1 MAQMD
6 AVGQAVMRA
15 LAIGLGQPADL
26 FESVVTPDPE
36 VLVKIIRYPAQD
48 AASDTGQGV
57 GPHHDSGLLSFIHQ
71 DDVGG
76 LEVLVGDAFVS
87 APKIPGVYVLNLGEM
102 LQLATHGYLR
112 GDASPCRVA
121 AARGRADLGRLL
133 LQSLHGVDT
142 RSDRSP
148 AGTGRE
154 GGRWPEPQPRRSGV
168 RDVRRQLAEVPDPL
182 ASRRRRRSTI
192 PIWLAGSDRLDLT
205 RQI

>member
-1 MAQMD
+1 MD
-6 AVGQAVMRA
+6 TVGQAVMRA

-87 APKIPGVYVLNLGEM
+87 APKIPGAYVLNLGEM

-112 GDASPCRVA
+112 ATRHRVVSPPPASS
-121 AARGRADLGRLL
+121 G
-133 LQSLHGVDT
+133 S
-142 RSDRSP
+142 RSP
-148 AGTGRE
+148 TSSIRA
-154 GGRWPEPQPRRSGV
+154 WNRRSP
-168 RDVRRQLAEVPDPL
+168 RSSFHRHWP
-182 ASRRRRRSTI
+182 RRRSVARTTTPTI
-192 PIWLAGSDRLDLT
+192 RCSRRTATTG
-205 RQI
+205 